1 MASPAPHGLLRRT
14 PASYA
19 LAVLMALHGARPGR
33 VNADGELMSLF
44 AQDRGRWDR
53 EPIAGFKL
61 LELSAAGPKLTEYQ
75 VEAAIASQGA
85 SDADGRET
93 DWKQIVALYD
103 ALIGDRYSL
112 ATGPVTGQASW

>member
-44 AQDRGRWDR
+44 AQDRGR
-53 EPIAGFKL
+53 
-61 LELSAAGPKLTEYQ
+61 
-75 VEAAIASQGA
+75 
-85 SDADGRET
+85 
-93 DWKQIVALYD
+93 
-103 ALIGDRYSL
+103 
-112 ATGPVTGQASW
+112 